1 MEKLI
6 FDKIRH
12 YNKNATDVSIKLYTR
27 NVILT
32 AKALGFKPEDIKPEI
47 FKDIS
52 KVMKT
57 LETNSIYTISN
68 KIVAVYLYLL
78 SMGYNKE
85 ITDEYNDKIYMLSG
99 KAKAKSSSM
108 EWSDKEKDKL
118 ITMDDI
124 MLILSRMRDGLPN
137 DLDTF
142 KSIDK
147 MMRYLCLK
155 VYAHYPMRN
164 DMADMKIYT
173 DSEFNN
179 ITEDKDINYMVI
191 NPKTMGCKIILNN
204 FKTKKEGIVTFPI
217 EDKDLVE
224 MIYKYYTACKK
235 FYEYNDHQYEHW
247 FLWKRDY
254 IKMSRN
260 VLTKFLI
267 SIFENEIGKKISTTM
282 LRKITT
288 SSLIDTAKFK
298 KMAYIQ
304 GHSIGTALSSYAK
317 F

>member
-1 MEKLI
+1 MEKTI

-12 YNKNATDVSIKLYTR
+12 YNKNATDTSLKSYSSNIVL
-27 NVILT
+27 V
-32 AKALGFKPEDIKPEI
+32 AKALGVNKDDITPSVFKNLNTVYKALESQSLNTIK
-47 FKDIS
+47 
-52 KVMKT
+52 
-57 LETNSIYTISN
+57 N
-68 KIVAVYLYLL
+68 KLVAVYMYLQAC
-78 SMGYNKE
+78 GYNKDVIE
-85 ITDEYNDKIYMLSG
+85 QYNDKIYMLLG
-99 KAKAKSSSM
+99 KVRNQTAKM

-118 ITMDDI
+118 ITMDDL
-124 MLILSRMRDGLPN
+124 MLILSRMRDELSK

-142 KSIDK
+142 KSIEK

-155 VYAHYPMRN
+155 VYASYPMRN

-179 ITEDKDINYMVI
+179 IKEDNDINYMVI
-191 NPKTMGCKIILNN
+191 NPKNMGCKIILNN
-204 FKTKKEGIVTFPI
+204 FKTKKEGVVSFPI
-217 EDKDLVE
+217 EDDDLVK
-224 MIYKYYTACKK
+224 MILNYYIACKK

-304 GHSIGTALSSYAK
+304 GHSVNTALSSYAK

>member
-1 MEKLI
+1 MEKTI

-12 YNKNATDVSIKLYTR
+12 YNKNATDTSIKFYTS
-27 NVILT
+27 NIILV
-32 AKALGFKPEDIKPEI
+32 AKALGHNKDDISPSI
-47 FKDIS
+47 FKNVNDVYKS
-52 KVMKT
+52 
-57 LETNSIYTISN
+57 LDSQSLNTIKN
-68 KIVAVYLYLL
+68 KLVAVYMYLQAC
-78 SMGYNKE
+78 GYNKDV
-85 ITDEYNDKIYMLSG
+85 IDQYNDKIYILLG
-99 KAKAKSSSM
+99 KVRNQQAKM
-108 EWSDKEKDKL
+108 EWSDKEKNNV
-118 ITMDDI
+118 ITMDDL
-124 MLILSRMRDGLPN
+124 MLILSRMRDSLSK

-155 VYAHYPMRN
+155 VYASYPMRN

-173 DSEFNN
+173 NSEFNN
-179 ITEDKDINYMVI
+179 ITENKDINYMIV
-191 NPKTMGCKIILNN
+191 NPKTMECKVILNN
-204 FKTKKEGIVTFPI
+204 FKTKKEGIVNFPI

-224 MIYKYYTACKK
+224 MIYNYYIACKK
-235 FYEYNDHQYEHW
+235 FYEYNEHDYDHW

-254 IKMSRN
+254 LKMSRN

-267 SIFENEIGKKISTTM
+267 SIFENEINKKISTTM

-288 SSLIDTAKFK
+288 SALIDTAKFK

-304 GHSIGTALSSYAK
+304 GHSIGTALASYAK